1 VTAAIAS
8 VGPTPAA
15 SPAGQVRRGRPRRA
29 DADAAILSAALEL
42 VAEAGIGGLSMDQLA
57 QRAGVGKATI
67 YRRWASKESLILDAL
82 RLATSPI
89 PVPDE
94 GDLRADLIAYT
105 DAIVERL
112 GASRTSDVLP
122 HLIAASCYDEPLRAS
137 LEEYTHSRQAT
148 LRRIL
153 KRGIE
158 RGELPP
164 ATDVNLLVDVTL
176 GPFFYRRLLSG
187 VTVDRRFSRRLV
199 DAVLSMAGRGER

>member
-1 VTAAIAS
+1 MNAAIAP
-8 VGPTPAA
+8 VGPKPASTPP
-15 SPAGQVRRGRPRRA
+15 SQVRRGRPRRA
-29 DADAAILSAALEL
+29 DADAAILTAALEL
-42 VAEAGIGGLSMDQLA
+42 VGEAGIGGLSMDQLA

-112 GASRTSDVLP
+112 GASSTSDVLP
-122 HLIAASCYDEPLRAS
+122 HLIAASCYDEQLRAS
-137 LEEYTHSRQAT
+137 LEDYTQSRQAT

-164 ATDVNLLVDVTL
+164 DTDVNLLVDVTL

-187 VTVDRRFSRRLV
+187 VTVDRRFGHRLV

>member
-1 VTAAIAS
+1 MNAAIAP
-8 VGPTPAA
+8 VGPTPT
-15 SPAGQVRRGRPRRA
+15 STPPSQVRRGRPRRA
-29 DADAAILSAALEL
+29 DADAAILTAALEL
-42 VAEAGIGGLSMDQLA
+42 VGEAGIGGLSMDQLA

-112 GASRTSDVLP
+112 GASSTSDVLP
-122 HLIAASCYDEPLRAS
+122 HLIAASCYDEQLRAS
-137 LEEYTHSRQAT
+137 LEDYTQSRQAT

-164 ATDVNLLVDVTL
+164 DTDVNLLVDVTL

-187 VTVDRRFSRRLV
+187 VTVDRRFSHRLV
-199 DAVLSMAGRGER
+199 DAVLSMAGRVER

>member
-1 VTAAIAS
+1 VNAAIAAVGS
-8 VGPTPAA
+8 VPAPT
-15 SPAGQVRRGRPRRA
+15 STGQTRRGRPRRA

-42 VAEAGIGGLSMDQLA
+42 VGEAGVGGLSMDQVA

-82 RLATSPI
+82 RVATSPI

-94 GDLRADLIAYT
+94 GGLRADLIAYT

-112 GASRTSDVLP
+112 GASHTSDVLP
-122 HLIAASCYDEPLRAS
+122 HLIAASCYDEQLRAS
-137 LEEYTHSRQAT
+137 LEDYTQSRQAT

-153 KRGIE
+153 RRGIE
-158 RGELPP
+158 RGELSPD
-164 ATDVNLLVDVTL
+164 TDVNLLVDVTL

-187 VTVDRRFSRRLV
+187 ATVDRRFSRRLV
-199 DAVLSMAGRGER
+199 DAVLAMAGVAER

>member
-1 VTAAIAS
+1 VNAAIAP
-8 VGPTPAA
+8 VGPKPASTPA
-15 SPAGQVRRGRPRRA
+15 SQVRRGRPRRA
-29 DADAAILSAALEL
+29 GADAAILTAALEL
-42 VAEAGIGGLSMDQLA
+42 VGEAGIGGLSMDQLA

-112 GASRTSDVLP
+112 GASSTSDVLP
-122 HLIAASCYDEPLRAS
+122 HLIAASCYDEQLRAS
-137 LEEYTHSRQAT
+137 LEDYTQSRQAT

-164 ATDVNLLVDVTL
+164 DTDVNLLVDVTL

-187 VTVDRRFSRRLV
+187 VTVDRRFSHRLV
-199 DAVLSMAGRGER
+199 DAVLSMAGRVER

>member
-1 VTAAIAS
+1 VNRASAAVA
-8 VGPTPAA
+8 PTPA
-15 SPAGQVRRGRPRRA
+15 PDPTGQARRGRPRRA

-57 QRAGVGKATI
+57 HRAGVGKATI
-67 YRRWASKESLILDAL
+67 YRRWASKEALILDAL
-82 RLATSPI
+82 RVATSPI

-94 GDLRADLIAYT
+94 GDLCADLIAYT

-112 GASRTSDVLP
+112 GASSGSDVLP
-122 HLIAASCYDEPLRAS
+122 HLIAASCYDEQLRAS
-137 LEEYTHSRQAT
+137 LDDYTRSRQAT

-158 RGELPP
+158 RGELQPD
-164 ATDVNLLVDVTL
+164 ADVNLLVDVTL

-187 VTVDRRFSRRLV
+187 ATVDRRFSSRLV
-199 DAVLSMAGRGER
+199 DAVLAMAGAGER

>member
-1 VTAAIAS
+1 VTAATAS
-8 VGPTPAA
+8 AAPTPVATA
-15 SPAGQVRRGRPRRA
+15 PAQVRRGRPRRA
-29 DADAAILSAALEL
+29 DADAAILTAALEL
-42 VAEAGIGGLSMDQLA
+42 VGEAGIGGLSMDQVA

-82 RLATSPI
+82 RVATTPI

-105 DAIVERL
+105 DAIVERF
-112 GASRTSDVLP
+112 GATSASDVLP

-137 LEEYTHSRQAT
+137 LEDYTQSRQAT

-153 KRGIE
+153 RRGIE

-164 ATDVNLLVDVTL
+164 DTDVNLLVDLTL

-187 VTVDRRFSRRLV
+187 ATVDRRFSHRLV
-199 DAVLSMAGRGER
+199 DAVLTMAGHGRP

>member
-1 VTAAIAS
+1 VNAAAAA

-15 SPAGQVRRGRPRRA
+15 TSTDHGRRGRPRRA
-29 DADAAILSAALEL
+29 DADTAILSAALEL
-42 VAEAGIGGLSMDQLA
+42 VAEAGIAGLSMDQLA

-94 GDLRADLIAYT
+94 GTLRADLIAYT
-105 DAIVERL
+105 NAIVERL
-112 GASRTSDVLP
+112 GANSNTDVLP
-122 HLIAASCYDEPLRAS
+122 HLIAASCYDEQLRAS
-137 LEEYTHSRQAT
+137 LDEYTRSRQAT

-158 RGELPP
+158 RGELAPD
-164 ATDVNLLVDVTL
+164 TDVNLLVDVTL
-176 GPFFYRRLLSG
+176 GPFFYRHLLSG
-187 VTVDRRFSRRLV
+187 ATVDRRFSHRLV
-199 DAVLSMAGRGER
+199 DAVLAMGMRSAD

>member
-1 VTAAIAS
+1 VNAATAP
-8 VGPTPAA
+8 VGPALIPT
-15 SPAGQVRRGRPRRA
+15 GHGRRGRPRRA

-42 VAEAGIGGLSMDQLA
+42 VAEAGIGGLSMDHLA

-67 YRRWASKESLILDAL
+67 YRRWASKEALILDAL
-82 RLATSPI
+82 SVATSPI

-94 GDLRADLIAYT
+94 GALHADLIAYT

-112 GASRTSDVLP
+112 GANTVSDVLP
-122 HLIAASCYDEPLRAS
+122 HLLAASCYDEQLRAS
-137 LEEYTHSRQAT
+137 LDDYIRSRQET
-148 LRRIL
+148 LRRVL

-164 ATDVNLLVDVTL
+164 DADVNLLVDVTL

-187 VTVDRRFSRRLV
+187 ANVDRRFSRRLV
-199 DAVLSMAGRGER
+199 DAVLAMAGVGAR